1 MKRFGGNTSW
11 FSNHTLWF
19 VLLAALMLSGCSG
32 AWQATKKVGQVVWDP
47 STPVGQPA
55 DLPSTAAITLLAEP
69 DINPNKNG
77 EPTPVE
83 MHLIYLSEDS
93 RLLAADYDQLESDK
107 LDKALGK
114 NYINHQDYTLLP
126 GQYKPLPVIPLE
138 KNSRYIG
145 VIVRYADINQSEWKK
160 VIKVKDTGQQY
171 HILVHIRA
179 NEVELRKEEQ

>member
-126 GQYKPLPVIPLE
+126 GQYKLLPVIPLE